1 MGMPNHHRN
10 AEHTDRAFPF
20 NLNAMSIMAF
30 CHAIDYGYP
39 PATELDMF
47 SRWIRLS
54 DDLLAANWKPGKKL
68 ANRKRAK
75 FGIALSAKPA

>member
-1 MGMPNHHRN
+1 MCMPNHHRN

-30 CHAIDYGYP
+30 CHAIDYGNL
-39 PATELDMF
+39 PAAELDMF

-54 DDLLAANWKPGKKL
+54 DRALEANQNTGKPSGSRRR
-68 ANRKRAK
+68 RKYK
-75 FGIALSAKPA
+75 MIFSVKPA